1 MNQVLYNDGGTG
13 VNRYEDE
20 GWRMKVLLIGGGG
33 REHALAWKLKQSP
46 RMEKIWCAPGN
57 AGIAGEAECVNV
69 DSGDVAGLVALA
81 EKIRPDLTVVG
92 PELPLVNGIAD
103 EFGRR
108 KWAIVGPM
116 RQAAQLEGSKIFSKE
131 FLQRH
136 NISTAEMYG
145 AFESAD
151 KANAALENVKWPVV
165 MKADGLCAGK
175 GVFLAPDKRAAK
187 NFISSVM
194 EKRELGAGGAR
205 ILLEETLEGEELS
218 FIILTD
224 GERYAALVPT
234 RDHKRVF
241 DGNEGPNTGGMGA
254 YSSDELLPR
263 ELREKIVTQI
273 VEPTLRG
280 LAADGIRYQGFLYIG
295 VMLTSNGPKVLEF
308 NCRLGDPE
316 TQAIVAR
323 MDFDLAEVLADVAAG
338 RLDASKLKWKSG
350 ASACVVLASGGYPG
364 KFEIGNEITG
374 LREAESVRG
383 VKVLHAGTKRDGDKI
398 VTSGGRVLGVTAA
411 GPNLEDALGRVYEAA
426 RKIHFTGVH
435 YRKDIGAHARV
446 SRAGGD

>member
-1 MNQVLYNDGGTG
+1 
-13 VNRYEDE
+13 
-20 GWRMKVLLIGGGG
+20 MKVLLIGGGG

-46 RMEKIWCAPGN
+46 LVTKIWCTPGN

-69 DSGDVAGLVALA
+69 DSGDVTAIVALA

-103 EFGRR
+103 AFGVRN
-108 KWAIVGPM
+108 WAIVGPT
-116 RQAAQLEGSKIFSKE
+116 RQAAKLEGSKIFSKE
-131 FLQRH
+131 VLQRH
-136 NISTAEMYG
+136 NIPTAKMYG
-145 AFESAD
+145 AYDSAD
-151 KANAALENVKWPVV
+151 KANAALKTVKWPVV

-175 GVFLAPDKRAAK
+175 GVFLAPDEEAAK
-187 NFISSVM
+187 KFISSVM
-194 EKRELGAGGAR
+194 EREELGEGGRR

-224 GERYAALVPT
+224 GQRYAALVPT

-254 YSSDELLPR
+254 YSSDELLPSA
-263 ELREKIVTQI
+263 LRDKIEAQI
-273 VEPTLRG
+273 VAPTLEG

-295 VMLTSNGPKVLEF
+295 VMLTSSGPKVLEF

-338 RLDASKLKWKSG
+338 RVDASKLKWKRG
-350 ASACVVLASGGYPG
+350 ASACVVLTSGGYPG
-364 KFEIGNEITG
+364 KFETGKEITG
-374 LREAESVRG
+374 LGEADEGRG
-383 VKVLHAGTKRDGDKI
+383 AKVLN
-398 VTSGGRVLGVTAA
+398 V
-411 GPNLEDALGRVYEAA
+411 
-426 RKIHFTGVH
+426 
-435 YRKDIGAHARV
+435 
-446 SRAGGD
+446 